1 MTTATANAPN
11 NEARQAYLEQASER
25 FRTAYSEVE
34 RLVRARFPNAEA
46 TFEWSMPGWK
56 APREHVPEA
65 RVGTIDPAYVW
76 IFLVDRKAGI
86 TLHFWNPAD
95 YYFLDQHKAALQQA
109 GFKVMRGCL
118 QFNRKGAYP
127 VAAVE
132 RLLAAI
138 E

>member
-1 MTTATANAPN
+1 MVSRAGHAPYG
-11 NEARQAYLEQASER
+11 QVQDAYLEQASEN
-25 FRTAYSEVE
+25 FRAVFSAVE
-34 RLVRARFPNAEA
+34 SVVRKRFPNAEA
-46 TFEWSMPGWK
+46 TFESGMPGWK
-56 APREHVPEA
+56 VPREHVPEA
-65 RVGTIDPAYVW
+65 RIGTIDPAYVW
-76 IFLVDRKAGI
+76 IFLAERKAGI
-86 TLHFWNPAD
+86 TLHVWNPAD